1 MMHRR
6 FSPALQTAVIAVFAT
21 SFAACAG
28 PGNSPL
34 GGSQVFG
41 TQPRTSVQRYTVGLG
56 PVVTSQF
63 GGQIFGWDIDQNGND
78 GVLAETVL
86 GSQVTNAIETFDES
100 TGKITKVI
108 QKRQRLNANVEPVV
122 DAIAGSDVGIVDVAR
137 EAQQFERND
146 YFDLI
151 DPVTREKIT
160 GRSKPHQI
168 LGIVPNFFTNNQAS
182 SSQLMMALYP
192 DKRGDDL
199 VGLYTYDTSRNA
211 WGKRID
217 FPRTFL
223 FQNGSPNYAAVN
235 ATTNEA
241 VVGYLGRGRYNKH
254 ESATLHVMDAATGK
268 HLRSFYGVGYG
279 WPNGMAIDP
288 TTDIMCTTTTGDRD
302 VEFYKLSS
310 GKGKAVQIPILLLQ
324 RRILD
329 QRRRCSGRPGSPSVP
344 GGTVELDL
352 LAERWKHDHRV

>member
-34 GGSQVFG
+34 SGSQVFG

-86 GSQVTNAIETFDES
+86 GSQVTNAIETFNES

-137 EAQQFERND
+137 EERPAVRTQRLLRPDQPRDARENHRTLEAAPDSRDRSELLHEQSGLIESNND
-146 YFDLI
+146 
-151 DPVTREKIT
+151 
-160 GRSKPHQI
+160 G
-168 LGIVPNFFTNNQAS
+168 
-182 SSQLMMALYP
+182 
-192 DKRGDDL
+192 
-199 VGLYTYDTSRNA
+199 
-211 WGKRID
+211 
-217 FPRTFL
+217 
-223 FQNGSPNYAAVN
+223 
-235 ATTNEA
+235 
-241 VVGYLGRGRYNKH
+241 
-254 ESATLHVMDAATGK
+254 
-268 HLRSFYGVGYG
+268 
-279 WPNGMAIDP
+279 
-288 TTDIMCTTTTGDRD
+288 
-302 VEFYKLSS
+302 
-310 GKGKAVQIPILLLQ
+310 
-324 RRILD
+324 
-329 QRRRCSGRPGSPSVP
+329 SVP
-344 GGTVELDL
+344 GQTG
-352 LAERWKHDHRV
+352 R